1 MAGRKRA
8 GTAAT
13 AAMAYSKETP
23 APTKMATGSKAEP
36 KLGKG
41 QSKKKMC

>member
-8 GTAAT
+8 GTAAS
-13 AAMAYSKETP
+13 AAMAYGKES
-23 APTKMATGSKAEP
+23 AGPTKTATGSKPEP
-36 KLGKG
+36 KFGKG